1 MCDGIRSKM
10 REKEDESGKCTSG
23 SSSAALVGGGEKHG
37 TSTRSI
43 LLSGVPEQSCSGLTE
58 SPEKMELTDIDEK
71 LVPCHRLGKSIKA
84 SSALTFTNHE
94 QKKKKKFLETWQNS

>member
-37 TSTRSI
+37 PPR
-43 LLSGVPEQSCSGLTE
+43 GAFCS
-58 SPEKMELTDIDEK
+58 
-71 LVPCHRLGKSIKA
+71 LVC
-84 SSALTFTNHE
+84 
-94 QKKKKKFLETWQNS
+94 QNRVAVG